1 MHTNATLTSQ
11 HRPAFNPVLA
21 LHAAA
26 DATDAVATLPADEDD
41 QDWLD
46 FLAIGLRVDRHTANN
61 QAGLPWLRAPV
72 LLSY

>member
-1 MHTNATLTSQ
+1 MHTSASLPSQ
-11 HRPAFNPVLA
+11 HSPAFNPVLA

-26 DATDAVATLPADEDD
+26 GAAATLPADADD
-41 QDWLD
+41 QDWMD
-46 FLAIGLRVDRHTANN
+46 FLSVGLRADLHTANN

>member
-1 MHTNATLTSQ
+1 MHTSAQLHSQ
-11 HRPAFNPVLA
+11 HSPAFHPVLA
-21 LHAAA
+21 LQAA
-26 DATDAVATLPADEDD
+26 ATLPADEDD

-46 FLAIGLRVDRHTANN
+46 FLAIGQRVELNTANN